1 MWYGCLKSYWG
12 KWERVKNS
20 PPHRSS
26 RLKEQ
31 NVLESLHSCCQ
42 KLAGAHGHSVLM
54 NRIGFESRGAV
65 SFSKPEEA
73 GIRREVLV
81 ESLSHSGNMLATFVF
96 WMKNLKTQ
104 ICRFINL
111 HLR

>member
-1 MWYGCLKSYWG
+1 MLEKLLGKVGEGEELTPTQKQQTQRAECSGKSTLLFPEACWG
-12 KWERVKNS
+12 S
-20 PPHRSS
+20 QPT
-26 RLKEQ
+26 
-31 NVLESLHSCCQ
+31 CI
-42 KLAGAHGHSVLM
+42 M

-65 SFSKPEEA
+65 SFSKLEEA
-73 GIRREVLV
+73 GIRREALV

-111 HLR
+111 HLQ